1 MIGKLTIDKA
11 SMNIS
16 YFLYS
21 VLLVHE
27 NSNKISRADFVER
40 MASFIGLPSKV
51 EGNKENRTPYNKS
64 KLPRY
69 FGFIDIDSAS
79 NLVITNRGIRLIDC
93 ICKNDSLPPSERYY
107 VNPDKRSLF
116 LDLIFESVVF
126 DSFGKNN
133 CGAEQSN
140 TDVEPPKVI
149 FKTISVLGKAT
160 AEEICYVL
168 FGLNNG
174 LFDSFAKA
182 IAQIQKNRDSGNNDY
197 SSIME
202 QWGVTNIVNDCKII
216 NIFTDESIGL
226 LRLVPDEETGRSF
239 YQFSAFLSSEQK
251 KQIESIDAIYQPLRA
266 LFYSNDHR
274 SLTNWIKEAVLGRV
288 SDDSY
293 VFYSNGSSPL
303 VGGIPFNKESPALFE
318 RALLKAF
325 ENLKRNVFLVLEN
338 CSESDFPSVFQQYQQ
353 LFERINNLQDDFHGW
368 SKSPIVDSE
377 VYNYIVSN
385 CRYVK
390 NILHEG
396 CISIPSNLQ
405 IIGVM
410 NMETST
416 NQDFDYGFKRVLVET
431 TRTPEKTV
439 QHPIDESK
447 RIPGGKNVLLYGVPG
462 SGKSY
467 TIEHELCR
475 SVKKENRYRV
485 VFHPEYMYS
494 DFVGQILP
502 KVIKS
507 VEEDGRDE
515 VTYEFVPGPFT
526 NILKEAYH
534 NPCEKYVLIIE
545 ELNRGNAPAIFGEIF
560 QLLDRIGPNS
570 TNKEGYRRGTSEYF
584 INNEN
589 IAECVYGEKTHE
601 VRIPSNLTILATM
614 NTSDQNVF
622 TLDTAFQRRWQMR
635 QVDNSFEKVSDSLA
649 NKTIL
654 DTTVRWEKFCQEVNN
669 QILINA
675 SEMSSTEDKRLG
687 VYFVTEEDLSFNEL
701 DYSEEEY
708 LFLSKEDYDSLSEPD
723 KNRLEEITE
732 AKNQNRRFPEKV
744 LKYLWDDAFKFNPDR
759 LFKKELRSLEAVIS
773 GFLKNKGNARWNILN
788 EAIKGN
794 LIEDDKGRS

>member
-1 MIGKLTIDKA
+1 MADYLFTDNHG
-11 SMNIS
+11 NIS
-16 YFLYS
+16 SEDYNQFQPLSGSQIKDELQNAFNYFPFKTVVSQQGVSDLYDVS
-21 VLLVHE
+21 ITGYQRLKDLVICAKATTPGGRSNITDEQRIQIKAGFLNQVYDAFSKNHNGILLGIYSYL
-27 NSNKISRADFVER
+27 NTKIFCAWKPASSTGAFDTPISKQVKIHIIADAVKEGFVQVPFRSTGTYLCAFRPEFLFFYIRNLSWIHDDPTTKLNQIAVGSSLPDESSRAC
-40 MASFIGLPSKV
+40 
-51 EGNKENRTPYNKS
+51 
-64 KLPRY
+64 
-69 FGFIDIDSAS
+69 FGS
-79 NLVITNRGIRLIDC
+79 NI
-93 ICKNDSLPPSERYY
+93 
-107 VNPDKRSLF
+107 
-116 LDLIFESVVF
+116 
-126 DSFGKNN
+126 
-133 CGAEQSN
+133 
-140 TDVEPPKVI
+140 
-149 FKTISVLGKAT
+149 
-160 AEEICYVL
+160 
-168 FGLNNG
+168 
-174 LFDSFAKA
+174 
-182 IAQIQKNRDSGNNDY
+182 
-197 SSIME
+197 
-202 QWGVTNIVNDCKII
+202 
-216 NIFTDESIGL
+216 
-226 LRLVPDEETGRSF
+226 
-239 YQFSAFLSSEQK
+239 
-251 KQIESIDAIYQPLRA
+251 
-266 LFYSNDHR
+266 
-274 SLTNWIKEAVLGRV
+274 
-288 SDDSY
+288 
-293 VFYSNGSSPL
+293 
-303 VGGIPFNKESPALFE
+303 
-318 RALLKAF
+318 
-325 ENLKRNVFLVLEN
+325 
-338 CSESDFPSVFQQYQQ
+338 
-353 LFERINNLQDDFHGW
+353 
-368 SKSPIVDSE
+368 
-377 VYNYIVSN
+377 
-385 CRYVK
+385 
-390 NILHEG
+390 
-396 CISIPSNLQ
+396 
-405 IIGVM
+405 
-410 NMETST
+410 
-416 NQDFDYGFKRVLVET
+416 
-431 TRTPEKTV
+431 
-439 QHPIDESK
+439 
-447 RIPGGKNVLLYGVPG
+447 LLYGVPG